1 MSSRVLGRGGRRSAV
16 TVLLTSR
23 RAHGKV
29 TTDFVVAKAVLY
41 AGAGVI
47 VVFKKTD
54 GDGDEKLISVFP
66 LRPTLL
72 HPLGVRP
79 MFCKFQADE
88 TPPFVPCDFQ
98 ESYEV
103 NE

>member
-1 MSSRVLGRGGRRSAV
+1 M
-16 TVLLTSR
+16 
-23 RAHGKV
+23 
-29 TTDFVVAKAVLY
+29 
-41 AGAGVI
+41 I

-54 GDGDEKLISVFP
+54 GDGEEKLISAFP

-72 HPLGVRP
+72 HPLGVRA

-88 TPPFVPCDFQ
+88 TPAFVPWDSQ
-98 ESYEV
+98 GSYEV